1 METLHHSRV
10 SIHQIGQVLQLPLL
24 DAARH
29 VGVCAAQLKRICRRH
44 GIARWPQRKLLS
56 VERMIEQKVA
66 THRISPS
73 ALATLRLAVQE
84 LAALRQGPLGVV
96 AEVPKLDEVL
106 AHSEVQQLL
115 REMNDWEP
123 DSLFVRTS
131 PTSEDPLLIARM
143 PLVNKRSYHPPFM
156 PSFSK
161 TNQLSLRQQLSV
173 PVTDVEIQYLKS
185 RLSQF
190 SEYYKQQER

>member
-1 METLHHSRV
+1 MALKTYTSRCICLQAEINR
-10 SIHQIGQVLQLPLL
+10 SIPQIEASSVEDTADVAVWSDTHDVLPLII
-24 DAARH
+24 RF
-29 VGVCAAQLKRICRRH
+29 G
-44 GIARWPQRKLLS
+44 
-56 VERMIEQKVA
+56 
-66 THRISPS
+66 
-73 ALATLRLAVQE
+73 TLRLVVQE